1 MDNHSVW
8 DVMRRAGFTYKKDAT
23 GPGQRLPG
31 KVPFGHWN
39 TMTFIAALRRDRVE
53 APWRLDSPVNA
64 KRFLLYVEQVL
75 VPALKPG
82 DIVIIDDLGSH
93 KGKTVRQA
101 MQAAGA
107 RILLLPEYSPDLNPI
122 EQAPSAGR
130 TSLHTRGRL
139 YGHPPDPKS
148 RHAR

>member
-1 MDNHSVW
+1 
-8 DVMRRAGFTYKKDAT
+8 
-23 GPGQRLPG
+23 
-31 KVPFGHWN
+31 
-39 TMTFIAALRRDRVE
+39 MTFIAALRRDRVE

-64 KRFLLYVEQVL
+64 ERFLLYVEQVL

-82 DIVIIDDLGSH
+82 DIVIMDDLGSH

-107 RILLLPEYSPDLNPI
+107 RSLLLPEYSPDLNPI